1 MSAQLEAL
9 IKKLGSSNITQ
20 QLVQHAQAQ
29 ALGSDFC
36 GDKHVKSESISE
48 GEPKEANNLDNF
60 KICNVF
66 SNTIVPCGK
75 TVLIIG

>member
-1 MSAQLEAL
+1 M

-20 QLVQHAQAQ
+20 QLVQHAQ

-48 GEPKEANNLDNF
+48 GEPKEANNLGNF
-60 KICNVF
+60 KICKVF

-75 TVLIIG
+75 TVLILG